1 MRRDE
6 DRVKLFGAGC
16 CCAHVTRSARAR
28 ATGGRGRGPTG
39 RSDAGR
45 PARRGPT
52 DRPNARCGAVRWRA
66 SAHESVR
73 GERGLTREPHRGR
86 FVEIADGWTW
96 TWGLRRLSIHAGGRG
111 KSVDFG
117 ILLEGDD

>member
-1 MRRDE
+1 MGRDE

-45 PARRGPT
+45 PGASWT
-52 DRPNARCGAVRWRA
+52 DRPTERSVRRGAVAGARA
-66 SAHESVR
+66 
-73 GERGLTREPHRGR
+73 
-86 FVEIADGWTW
+86 
-96 TWGLRRLSIHAGGRG
+96 
-111 KSVDFG
+111 
-117 ILLEGDD
+117 